1 MATVSLMALRLRAG
15 GWIVPRLFR
24 KWLFRRSFQ
33 YHNPALHR
41 QKSLMHWRCFHL
53 PGLQAESGVRFCHH
67 IFPLLCFRPYLR
79 CKRSVLPED
88 FPQDITDRIK
98 KSTRIIAEIHDHFLH
113 SLFLQ
118 VIKSFL
124 ILFAGNA
131 CKLCNADVTDFRIQH
146 FMENRR

>member
-41 QKSLMHWRCFHL
+41 QKSLSTGAAFIY
-53 PGLQAESGVRFCHH
+53 QD
-67 IFPLLCFRPYLR
+67 
-79 CKRSVLPED
+79 CKRNPEFVFAITFFLFSVSVLIFGVNDQSFRKD